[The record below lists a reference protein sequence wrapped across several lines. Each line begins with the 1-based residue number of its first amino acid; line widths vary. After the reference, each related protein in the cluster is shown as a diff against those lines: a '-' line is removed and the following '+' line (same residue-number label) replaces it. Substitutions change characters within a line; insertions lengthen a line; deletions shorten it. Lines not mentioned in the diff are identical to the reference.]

1 MSIRVLLADDHPLT
15 RAGVRGALEADGGF
29 QVVAEAENGREAVQM
44 AREFEPDV
52 AILDISMPDL
62 NGLDATQ
69 QILRDHPE
77 IRILILSMHSDKRYV
92 EQAIKVGAAG
102 YLLKDCAVE
111 EVAGAVRSVHKGHGY
126 LSPGITGVLIEDYR
140 ERTGRSA
147 KEPLESPLT
156 PAERE
161 VLQLLAEGKTSREIA
176 SALCVSPKTVEARRK
191 QITDKLDLHTV
202 AELTKYAIRE
212 GLTSLES

>member
-1 MSIRVLLADDHPLT
+1 MDIRVLLADDHPLT
-15 RAGVRGALEADGGF
+15 RAGVRNALEGEGGF
-29 QVVAEAENGREAVQM
+29 QLVAEAENGREAVQS
-44 AREFEPDV
+44 AKKFEPDV
-52 AILDISMPDL
+52 AILDISMPEL

-69 QILRDHPE
+69 QILRDCPE
-77 IRILILSMHSDKRYV
+77 TRILILSMHSDKRFV
-92 EQAIKVGAAG
+92 EQAIKAGAAG

-111 EVAGAVRSVHKGHGY
+111 EVAEAVRSVHRGHGY

-140 ERTGRSA
+140 ERTGAGA
-147 KEPLESPLT
+147 KQPSESPLT

-176 SALCVSPKTVEARRK
+176 SALYVSPKTVEARRK
-191 QITDKLDLHTV
+191 QIMDKLDLHTI
-202 AELTKYAIRE
+202 AELTKYAVRE